1 MNFEVEGQTGFL
13 VLGPDGSV
21 LSSGGDLQSDERS
34 AAAIFQIV
42 KTAAEGDLEANKITI
57 NYEDHSYVV
66 CSSNKKIHI
75 VKKSLNCPE
84 VVA

>member
-13 VLGPDGSV
+13 VLGQEGTI
-21 LSSGGDLQSDERS
+21 LSSGGDLQSDERV

-42 KTAAEGDLEANKITI
+42 KTADQGKLEAKKISI

-75 VKKSLNCPE
+75 VKKNVNYPE
-84 VVA
+84 IVA